1 MDHETFLK
9 QSATIPQLCESLK
22 GLMEKYDI
30 FLGKNA
36 ILVIITCLDDQC
48 STIIEYIKRELR
60 KFHPQKY
67 DDTDEFIHME
77 KFYGMRLF
85 GGIFLPK
92 TKTYESL
99 LPAAHHIPDK
109 LGGKLLI
116 LNFSHIGYDSDSG
129 NFGVM
134 VRYGHE
140 KSSPACGAIK
150 LCYDRIVAGANP
162 PNDADLKSLT
172 KYLDK
177 TVKTHRIAKTEKG
190 HDILNVTVRAFNDQI
205 PWISEQLATLAVMDH
220 IDILYVGGIEID
232 YSKNCE
238 ELSKD
243 KIAVLNRLFIDKTG
257 VVTSLDKRLRVLVV
271 DDEPIVGKRL
281 KPVLT
286 KMGCDVETFE
296 NPKAALNAIM
306 EQEYDIVVTDIRM
319 DGVDGIAIL
328 EAAKRKS
335 THTKVIMITG
345 YAMTEIKRQALER
358 GAFDF
363 IVKPFNADDF
373 RKAIAKAAKSLD
385 FFI

>member
-1 MDHETFLK
+1 M
-9 QSATIPQLCESLK
+9 
-22 GLMEKYDI
+22 
-30 FLGKNA
+30 
-36 ILVIITCLDDQC
+36 
-48 STIIEYIKRELR
+48 
-60 KFHPQKY
+60 
-67 DDTDEFIHME
+67 
-77 KFYGMRLF
+77 
-85 GGIFLPK
+85 
-92 TKTYESL
+92 
-99 LPAAHHIPDK
+99 
-109 LGGKLLI
+109 
-116 LNFSHIGYDSDSG
+116 
-129 NFGVM
+129 
-134 VRYGHE
+134 
-140 KSSPACGAIK
+140 
-150 LCYDRIVAGANP
+150 
-162 PNDADLKSLT
+162 
-172 KYLDK
+172 
-177 TVKTHRIAKTEKG
+177 
-190 HDILNVTVRAFNDQI
+190 
-205 PWISEQLATLAVMDH
+205 
-220 IDILYVGGIEID
+220 
-232 YSKNCE
+232 
-238 ELSKD
+238 
-243 KIAVLNRLFIDKTG
+243 
-257 VVTSLDKRLRVLVV
+257 DKRLRVLVV